1 MSEFLSFAERF
12 KDLGVTVVVIGL
24 AVFFLIKYMPNLMK
38 QQGTLE
44 EVIKHSATVISNNTE
59 VLRLVTA
66 RDAETRDSLDRIEKR
81 VDEINLDVHDIK
93 TKQSIHHRED

>member
-1 MSEFLSFAERF
+1 MSEFLSFAERL
-12 KDLGVTVVVIGL
+12 KDVGVTVLVIGL

-44 EVIKHSATVISNNTE
+44 EVVRHSANVIENNTE
-59 VLRLVTA
+59 LLRLVTA
-66 RDAETRDSLDRIEKR
+66 RDEETRESLDRIEKR
-81 VDEINLDVHDIK
+81 VDDINIDVREIK